1 MDIYPRVPVRCAL
14 LAGLAA
20 LALTAC
26 GQGQGAPDEVVSV
39 LDNAGEPAAP
49 PAPALEGR
57 WETVLTTS
65 VEPRP
70 LVLTINLSGASP
82 DVTLT
87 APSQGGAQIA
97 FEQVR
102 LDGARI
108 GFATPL
114 GALRF
119 EGALQGENRI
129 EGEVFQGG
137 YRSDLAW
144 ERAAAGQ

>member
-1 MDIYPRVPVRCAL
+1 MNR
-14 LAGLAA
+14 AA
-20 LALTAC
+20 LACLVLLTLSAC
-26 GQGQGAPDEVVSV
+26 GQDQGAPDEIVSV
-39 LDNAGEPAAP
+39 LDNAGEPAAA

-70 LVLTINLSGASP
+70 LVLSIDLSGAEP
-82 DVTLT
+82 DVVMT
-87 APSQGGAQIA
+87 APNQGGAQIA

-102 LDGARI
+102 LDGDRI

-119 EGALQGENRI
+119 EGALNGQDRI
-129 EGEVFQGG
+129 AGQVYQGG
-137 YRSDLAW
+137 YRSALVW
-144 ERAAAGQ
+144 TRAEGG

>member
-1 MDIYPRVPVRCAL
+1 MRRAAVL
-14 LAGLAA
+14 A
-20 LALTAC
+20 LAVVMLAAC

-57 WETVLTTS
+57 WQTVLTTS

-70 LVLTINLSGASP
+70 LVLTIDLSGAQA
-82 DVTLT
+82 DVIMT
-87 APSQGGAQIA
+87 APNQGGARIA

-102 LDGARI
+102 LDGDRI

-119 EGALQGENRI
+119 EGALAGDTRI
-129 EGEVFQGG
+129 EGQVYQGG
-137 YRSDLAW
+137 YRSALVW
-144 ERAAAGQ
+144 ERVTSP

>member
-1 MDIYPRVPVRCAL
+1 MRP
-14 LAGLAA
+14 LAIACLTTLMLA
-20 LALTAC
+20 AC
-26 GQGQGAPDEVVSV
+26 GQGQGAPDETVSV

-49 PAPALEGR
+49 PAPGFEGR

-70 LVLTINLSGASP
+70 LVLTIDLSGPEP
-82 DVTLT
+82 DIVMT
-87 APSQGGAQIA
+87 APSQGGARIA

-102 LDGARI
+102 LDGDRI

-119 EGALQGENRI
+119 EGALSGDDTLA
-129 EGEVFQGG
+129 GFVFQGG
-137 YRSDLAW
+137 YRSELAW
-144 ERAAAGQ
+144 ERASAG